1 MWTAEEERH
10 IFHDKFIATR
20 EMDERRFKKV
30 AIAALLLFL
39 SIIAASA
46 FQWMNYI
53 NLTVH

>member
-1 MWTAEEERH
+1 
-10 IFHDKFIATR
+10 
-20 EMDERRFKKV
+20 MDERRFKKV